1 MKMLRV
7 LLMMCLVR
15 LIQGSLS
22 MRKKTFV
29 FKTTAMPSN
38 EKGDAPKV
46 WNDFFDFSLF
56 VDGLSAL
63 VPKKAITDQVREC
76 VITLAYVY
84 DVDVL
89 SMQNIVLGAVTELQT
104 IDIERLR
111 KGARDWY
118 QFENGQALPVLVKE
132 YSLTLHV

>member
-1 MKMLRV
+1 MKRETL
-7 LLMMCLVR
+7 
-15 LIQGSLS
+15 Q
-22 MRKKTFV
+22 
-29 FKTTAMPSN
+29 
-38 EKGDAPKV
+38 KV

-89 SMQNIVLGAVTELQT
+89 SMQNIVLGAVTEMQT

-111 KGARDWY
+111 KR
-118 QFENGQALPVLVKE
+118 
-132 YSLTLHV
+132 ST

>member
-1 MKMLRV
+1 M
-7 LLMMCLVR
+7 
-15 LIQGSLS
+15 
-22 MRKKTFV
+22 
-29 FKTTAMPSN
+29 
-38 EKGDAPKV
+38 
-46 WNDFFDFSLF
+46 
-56 VDGLSAL
+56 
-63 VPKKAITDQVREC
+63 REC

-89 SMQNIVLGAVTELQT
+89 SMQNIVLGAVTEMQT
-104 IDIERLR
+104 IDMERLR

>member
-1 MKMLRV
+1 M
-7 LLMMCLVR
+7 
-15 LIQGSLS
+15 
-22 MRKKTFV
+22 
-29 FKTTAMPSN
+29 
-38 EKGDAPKV
+38 
-46 WNDFFDFSLF
+46 
-56 VDGLSAL
+56 
-63 VPKKAITDQVREC
+63 REC

-89 SMQNIVLGAVTELQT
+89 SMQNIVLGAVTEMQT

-118 QFENGQALPVLVKE
+118 QFENGQALPVLSEK